1 MLRKNPSMFLLV
13 CTAVAFFTLGRAP
26 GAVNLRR
33 SDLDMMPIAGG
44 DPSSGLAQS
53 NA

>member
-1 MLRKNPSMFLLV
+1 MLLCVRPFLLLA

-33 SDLDMMPIAGG
+33 RDLDLTATTYPETN
-44 DPSSGLAQS
+44 SLH
-53 NA
+53 

>member
-1 MLRKNPSMFLLV
+1 MLLCIRPLLLLA

-33 SDLDMMPIAGG
+33 QDLDLTVTTHLEAN
-44 DPSSGLAQS
+44 SFH
-53 NA
+53 